1 MERNSTCKGIV
12 LRNYRIGEIHKGVVL
27 LTDRFGLLSAIA
39 HGAYAQKGKLRS
51 VTNPFCNG
59 TFYLY
64 HNPQK
69 NSTKITDVSIDCF
82 YQNLRDSLS
91 KFYAAS
97 LWAEIVVKSF
107 GGGDEGSPLYEL
119 LSRALEAADRAD
131 PRDVSRVS
139 AQFIWR
145 YLGIVGVRP
154 ALSECAVTGQG
165 LQVAEE
171 ATYSR
176 VHGGFVAE
184 GYTQMEDMSLSP
196 GARRYLEHTAQLP
209 FSRAVDI
216 KLDAGALASLRA
228 VLLVMV
234 QDAVESP
241 LNTLKIGEGF
251 L

>member
-1 MERNSTCKGIV
+1 
-12 LRNYRIGEIHKGVVL
+12 
-27 LTDRFGLLSAIA
+27 
-39 HGAYAQKGKLRS
+39 
-51 VTNPFCNG
+51 
-59 TFYLY
+59 
-64 HNPQK
+64 
-69 NSTKITDVSIDCF
+69 
-82 YQNLRDSLS
+82 
-91 KFYAAS
+91 
-97 LWAEIVVKSF
+97 
-107 GGGDEGSPLYEL
+107 
-119 LSRALEAADRAD
+119 
-131 PRDVSRVS
+131 
-139 AQFIWR
+139 
-145 YLGIVGVRP
+145 
-154 ALSECAVTGQG
+154 